1 VLRVAKAGD
10 HIGEIGP
17 LFGLTRSATAR
28 ARTDATVTGYS
39 VPAFRHRLSTRTAH
53 RPLEGREPALD

>member
-1 VLRVAKAGD
+1 F
-10 HIGEIGP
+10 GEIGP
-17 LFGLTRSATAR
+17 VFGLPRSATVR

-39 VPAFRHRLSTRTAH
+39 VPAFRQQLSAGTAH